1 MQKVFTLL
9 VFIGVAVAT
18 ETRVAA
24 MGSLYQFILDDEAL
38 VIQDNP
44 AYITRFPNLS
54 VTEMSTQQFLQSG
67 KAYGGVLA
75 GQGPVVLGLYLN
87 NPLYTFPTMDGSRD
101 AHGLTLALGAG
112 EGFGWGL
119 RLGYAAHQEGDTGYT
134 IEGERYAFSP
144 GLVMPLAGG
153 HLSAFGQ
160 VQLSSYSDNSSG
172 PDSVLEPL
180 SRFSSL
186 GFGLRYAGS
195 GSLRLILGSSIYR
208 NDNGKKTGDSSLTDV
223 TTGGILFVGMNGTA
237 LDMGLVMGGLTANA
251 YRRHGNGDASI
262 DELRIL
268 AGLGS
273 EMNIGSWFIFR
284 SNMSKFL
291 FIYRK
296 EGMADPGNPYTFIGS
311 SGFVGSFG
319 MGLVFGPARLD
330 ATLSEDILYHGPY
343 LLTGNDS
350 NFVMELAL
358 LYRFGTGL

>member
-1 MQKVFTLL
+1 MRKVFTLL
-9 VFIGVAVAT
+9 VFVGVALAT

-24 MGSLYQFILDDEAL
+24 MGNLYQFILDDEAL

-44 AYITRFPNLS
+44 AYITKFPNLS
-54 VTEMSTQQFLQSG
+54 VTEMSTQKDLQLG
-67 KAYGGVLA
+67 KAYGGILA
-75 GQGPVVLGLYLN
+75 GQGLVVLGFYLN
-87 NPLYTFPTMDGSRD
+87 NPLYTFPTLDGTRD
-101 AHGLTLALGAG
+101 AYGLTFALGSG
-112 EGFGWGL
+112 TGFGWGM
-119 RLGYAAHQEGDTGYT
+119 RFGYAAHQEGDTGYT
-134 IEGERYAFSP
+134 IKGTRYDLSP
-144 GLVMPLAGG
+144 GLVMPLGGG
-153 HLSAFGQ
+153 HMSAFGQ

-172 PDSVLEPL
+172 PDSILEPL

-208 NDNGKKTGDSSLTDV
+208 NDNGKKTGDSSLANI
-223 TTGGILFVGMNGTA
+223 TTGGTLFVGVNGRP
-237 LDMGLVMGGLTANA
+237 LNMGLVVGGLTVDA
-251 YRRHGNGDASI
+251 YRRHGNGDSGL
-262 DELRIL
+262 DELRVL
-268 AGLGS
+268 LGLGS

-296 EGMADPGNPYTFIGS
+296 EKMADPENPSTFIGS

-343 LLTGNDS
+343 FLTGSDS
-350 NFVMELAL
+350 NFVMELAF
-358 LYRFGTGL
+358 LYRFF